1 MKSVL
6 FCVLGLLSFA
16 FSCVAQI
23 SPTPVINNEI
33 KDTSSIRMRS
43 IELERVKRE
52 AEKTAPDNSA
62 KDRQLKF
69 SEIKNEFEMI
79 QKLQDSIVKTY
90 TTGKIID
97 LAKISDSAA
106 ELNENAIRLDK
117 HLFVAE
123 KKEAANPKVEEKTEQ
138 NTIPDLIVKLD
149 KAIEN
154 FVGSKIFQNSKLIN
168 LKESQQTQLE
178 LQKIILLS
186 DELSKEAKKQK

>member
-52 AEKTAPDNSA
+52 AEKAAPDNSA

-186 DELSKEAKKQK
+186 DELSKEAKK

>member
-6 FCVLGLLSFA
+6 FCVLGLLCFA

-52 AEKTAPDNSA
+52 AEKASPDNSA
-62 KDRQLKF
+62 TGRQLKF
-69 SEIKNEFEMI
+69 SEIKNEFETI
-79 QKLQDSIVKTY
+79 QKLQDSIIKTY
-90 TTGKIID
+90 TTGKTID
-97 LAKISDSAA
+97 LAKISDLAA
-106 ELNENAIRLDK
+106 ELNENSIRLDK
-117 HLFVAE
+117 NLFVAE
-123 KKEAANPKVEEKTEQ
+123 KNEAANPKVDENIEQ

-149 KAIEN
+149 KAIGN

-168 LKESQQTQLE
+168 LKESQETQSE
-178 LQKIILLS
+178 LKKIILLS
-186 DELSKEAKKQK
+186 DELSKEAKNRK